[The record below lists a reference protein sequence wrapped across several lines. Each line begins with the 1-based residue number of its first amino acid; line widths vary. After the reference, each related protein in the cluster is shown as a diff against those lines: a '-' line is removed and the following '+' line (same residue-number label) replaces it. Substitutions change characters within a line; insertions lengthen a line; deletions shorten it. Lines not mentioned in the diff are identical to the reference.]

1 MKNPVKKSIPMMIN
15 SMVQLTLRRRK
26 VNLNNKRTQ
35 MIVMILKI
43 IIIKSKK
50 IKNTKTNQAK
60 NILNQVMNKAN
71 YQRAMIGTKRKKIE
85 IIIRNDQ
92 MIIAKMRE
100 AIPTM

>member
-1 MKNPVKKSIPMMIN
+1 MKNPVKKSILMMIN

>member
-1 MKNPVKKSIPMMIN
+1 MKNPVKKSILMMIN
-15 SMVQLTLRRRK
+15 SMVQLTSRRRK

-35 MIVMILKI
+35 MTVMILKI

-71 YQRAMIGTKRKKIE
+71 YQRAMIGTKRRKIE

-92 MIIAKMRE
+92 MIIVKMKE

>member
-1 MKNPVKKSIPMMIN
+1 
-15 SMVQLTLRRRK
+15 
-26 VNLNNKRTQ
+26 
-35 MIVMILKI
+35 MILKI

-71 YQRAMIGTKRKKIE
+71 YQRAMIGTKRRKIE

-92 MIIAKMRE
+92 MIIVKMKE
-100 AIPTM
+100 AIPMM